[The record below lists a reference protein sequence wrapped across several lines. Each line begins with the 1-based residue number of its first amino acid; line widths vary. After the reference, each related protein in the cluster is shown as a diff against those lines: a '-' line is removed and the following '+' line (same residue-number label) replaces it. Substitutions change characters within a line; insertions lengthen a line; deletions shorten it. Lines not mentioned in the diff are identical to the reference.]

1 MRKIAGLLL
10 AILLISTL
18 LLPASAATE
27 ASSVTGFATVNSDGS
42 CQVSLTV
49 SLHLD
54 EPMQEL
60 HFPVPMDA
68 MAVSINSVRVS
79 TSTKEGVRRVNLAR
93 YVRNVV
99 GDVAVQLQYTI
110 RDAIVTTEEGTLQL
124 QVPLLS
130 GFAYP
135 VQKMEFSVTLPGAVE
150 QLPGFFSGY
159 HQNRIEEDLSY
170 QVSGAVISGST
181 TRKLKDHETL
191 TMTLTVDE
199 KMFPRGI
206 TKSADFHW
214 ATVAM
219 LICGGLALLYWIV
232 SMFNRPGFARRQSSQ
247 PQGYHAGNLGT
258 ALCGLGFDLS
268 MAVLEWAL
276 LGYILIYVKG
286 NKVWLY
292 KQMDMG
298 NERSAA
304 EVRWFKKLFA
314 RKNRVDTTEYRY
326 AKLCRMAAEKPDRY
340 AERMKRW
347 NGSPNIFR
355 LLAAG
360 AGAFA
365 GAGIAVAL
373 ADGAAL
379 QGFWMVLLGIC
390 GCISGWKM
398 QEFGYGIMLRDR
410 RRLTLTLTLSGLW
423 LVLSLIAG
431 TVDTGI
437 LFVAMALVLSLLLA
451 WGGRRTALGRLVQ
464 MQTVGFAQYLTSAQ
478 PKDLQRICRSDPEY
492 FFRLAPGAL
501 ALGREKAFAKRFG
514 DMRLEGCPY
523 LTTGMDG
530 HMTALQWSVLM
541 RQTVDKM
548 NGRANRLTWERFLRL
563 LSQIKRA

>member
-1 MRKIAGLLL
+1 MRRLAGFTL
-10 AILLISTL
+10 ALFLIIGL

-27 ASSVTGFATVNSDGS
+27 ASSVTGFATVHSDGS

-49 SLHLD
+49 ALHLD

-60 HFPVPMDA
+60 YFPVPMDA
-68 MAVSINSVRVS
+68 TAVSINSVRVS

-110 RDAIVTTEEGTLQL
+110 RDAIVATEEGTLQL

-135 VQKMEFSVTLPGAVE
+135 VQKMEFSVNLPGPVDTLPG
-150 QLPGFFSGY
+150 FYSGY

-170 QVSGAVISGST
+170 QVSGATISGNT
-181 TRKLKDHETL
+181 TRMLKDHETL

-199 KMFPRGI
+199 KMFPQGI

-214 ATVAM
+214 ATVAV
-219 LICGGLALLYWIV
+219 LTCGGLALAYWIV
-232 SMFNRPGFARRQSSQ
+232 TMFNRPGFARQQSAQ

-258 ALCGLGFDLS
+258 ALCGLGFDLT
-268 MAVLEWAL
+268 MAVLEWAH

-298 NERSAA
+298 NERSSA
-304 EVRWFKKLFA
+304 ERKWFKKLFA
-314 RKNRVDTTEYRY
+314 KKNRVDTTEYRY
-326 AKLCRMAAEKPDRY
+326 ANLCRLAARKPDRY
-340 AERMKRW
+340 TERMKRW

-360 AGAFA
+360 VGLFA
-365 GAGIAVAL
+365 GAGIAVAM

-379 QGFWMVLLGIC
+379 QGLWMVVLGIF
-390 GCISGWKM
+390 GGISGWKL
-398 QEFGYGIMLRDR
+398 QEFGYGLLLRDR
-410 RRLTLTLTLSGLW
+410 RRLTITLLLCGVW
-423 LVLSLIAG
+423 LVISLLAG
-431 TVDTGI
+431 TVSMGI
-437 LFVAMALVLSLLLA
+437 LFVAVALVLSLLLA
-451 WGGRRTALGRLVQ
+451 WGGRRTQLGRLVQ
-464 MQTVGFAQYLTSAQ
+464 MQTLGFCHYLTSAQ
-478 PKDLQRICRSDPEY
+478 PKELQRICRSDPDY

-514 DMRLEGCPY
+514 DTRLEGCPY
-523 LTTGMDG
+523 MTTGMDG
-530 HMTALQWSVLM
+530 HMTALQWSAFM
-541 RQTVDKM
+541 RQTVEKM
-548 NGRANRLTWERFLRL
+548 NGRANRLTWEKFLRI
-563 LSQIKRA
+563 LSQIKRP